1 MANPR
6 LKGAG
11 AEHGPAGRSA
21 PERMSLP
28 DVLAEAEALRAL
40 LSEASG
46 RTARLLAA
54 LKQQRRQ
61 TRAVQQA
68 MQSLRQ
74 LGLDP

>member
-1 MANPR
+1 MADPR

-11 AEHGPAGRSA
+11 AEDGPASRSP
-21 PERMSLP
+21 PERMSLA

-46 RTARLLAA
+46 GSARLLAA

-68 MQSLRQ
+68 VQSLRQ